1 MNCEEIKNII
11 VKFIHDKVGESGL
24 SKVVIG
30 ISGGI
35 DSAVITTLAVEALGK
50 DRVIGIMM
58 PKSMMDTTD
67 NINYIDAKNLAIS
80 LGIYNFT
87 MPVDKF
93 INKDCLDIMR
103 NTLPDN
109 KERKVRIGNILAR
122 GRMIILYDQAMF
134 RNALVLGT
142 TNKTELL
149 LGYFTKHGD
158 GAVDIEP
165 IADLYKTE
173 IFKLAKYIGVPD
185 SIINKAPSADLW
197 ENQTDEDELDLRYEE
212 IDQILWW
219 LIEEQYNVK
228 NLSENLEKLT
238 GIKDK
243 KVLEKVLTIMSKN
256 YHKTAQPPICKI
268 EDDNI
273 RTQLSLK
280 R

>member
-1 MNCEEIKNII
+1 MEN
-11 VKFIHDKVGESGL
+11 
-24 SKVVIG
+24 VVIG

-35 DSAVITTLAVEALGK
+35 DSAVVTTLAVEALGK
-50 DRVIGIMM
+50 DRVFGILM
-58 PKSMMDTTD
+58 PGAMIDTLKNTNYTD
-67 NINYIDAKNLAIS
+67 ATDLAIS
-80 LGIYNFT
+80 LGIKYFPI
-87 MPVDKF
+87 PVDTF
-93 INKDCLDIMR
+93 INKHCLDIMK

-109 KERKVRIGNILAR
+109 KERRIRIGNILAR
-122 GRMIILYDQAMF
+122 GRMIILYDQVMF

-149 LGYFTKHGD
+149 LGYFTKYGD

-173 IFKLAKYIGVPD
+173 IFKLARYIGVPD
-185 SIINKAPSADLW
+185 NIINKPPSADLW
-197 ENQTDEDELDLRYEE
+197 ENQTDEEELGLKYEE

-219 LIEEQYNVK
+219 LIEEQYNVNK
-228 NLSENLEKLT
+228 LNENLEKLT

-256 YHKTAQPPICKI
+256 YHKTTQPPICKI

>member
-1 MNCEEIKNII
+1 MDCKEIKNII
-11 VKFIHDKVGESGL
+11 TKFIHDKVFETGL
-24 SKVVIG
+24 QNVVIG

-35 DSAVITTLAVEALGK
+35 DSAVVTTLAVEALGK
-50 DRVIGIMM
+50 NRVTGILM
-58 PKSMMDTTD
+58 PGSTIDTLKNTNYTD
-67 NINYIDAKNLAIS
+67 AINLAVS
-80 LGIYNFT
+80 LGINHFLIS
-87 MPVDKF
+87 VDTF
-93 INKDCLDIMR
+93 INKDCLDTMKNI
-103 NTLPDN
+103 LQDD
-109 KERKVRIGNILAR
+109 KERRVRIGNILAR

-134 RNALVLGT
+134 RKALVLGT

-149 LGYFTKHGD
+149 LGYFTKYGD

-165 IADLYKTE
+165 VADLYKTE
-173 IFKLAKYIGVPD
+173 IFQLARHIGVPET
-185 SIINKAPSADLW
+185 IINKPPSADLW
-197 ENQTDEDELDLRYEE
+197 ENQTDEEELGLKYEE

-228 NLSENLEKLT
+228 NLSRDLEKLT
-238 GIKDK
+238 GITDK

-273 RTQLSLK
+273 RTQLNLQ